1 MSASP
6 LRRRLLA
13 APVALTIAV
22 MSALALATPAVAAT
36 DTLVVTT
43 PTAASTPTSRTFD
56 VTGTGTDGSIVLVLS
71 DAPVTLLGKTV
82 VAGGQWAVPVT
93 FAPEA
98 ATAQTLH
105 VAQGDPASPD
115 SPLAGEETIAITLP
129 AASTVP
135 PAGVITIVDPVDG
148 AVLPSRDVTYLGTAP
163 AGAFVSATL
172 LGQSLA
178 GIRVDTTGKFAL
190 PVTFPPLLGAEQTVT
205 FTGTDS
211 DGAPLAPVEL
221 TVTLPTIPAPMIQS
235 PTPDTKGTGATI
247 TFSGTGVAGG
257 LVGLA
262 ILPTDAASLAALA
275 GVDTTEIDK
284 PIAVDADGNWSATYT
299 LAYGNFAVTA
309 AHVAQTAD
317 GKLEIISQ
325 LTTPPVTFS
334 LVAPVALAVS
344 MGSTGPAVLAETG
357 APVAPALSAAALLLA
372 AGGALLLA
380 RRRRIS
386 TEA

>member
-13 APVALTIAV
+13 IPVALTIAV
-22 MSALALATPAVAAT
+22 TSALALAAPATAAT
-36 DTLVVTT
+36 DTLVVTA
-43 PTAASTPTSRTFD
+43 PTAGSTPTSRTFD

-71 DAPVTLLGKTV
+71 DAPVAVLGKTV
-82 VAGGQWAVPVT
+82 VSGGQWTVPVT
-93 FAPEA
+93 FGPDA

-129 AASTVP
+129 AASTAP

-163 AGAFVSATL
+163 TGAFVSATL

-178 GIRVDTTGKFAL
+178 SIRVDTTGKFAL

-205 FTGTDS
+205 FTGTDA

-221 TVTLPTIPAPMIQS
+221 TVTLPTIPAPVIQS
-235 PTPDTKGTGATI
+235 PTPDAKGTGTTI

-275 GVDTTEIDK
+275 GVDATEINK
-284 PIAVDADGNWSATYT
+284 PIVVDADGNWSATYT
-299 LAYGNFAVTA
+299 LAYGSFAVTA
-309 AHVAQTAD
+309 AHVAATAD
-317 GKLEIISQ
+317 GKFEVISE

-334 LVAPVALAVS
+334 LVAPVALAAS
-344 MGSTGPAVLAETG
+344 TGSTGPAVLAETG
-357 APVAPALSAAALLLA
+357 APVAPGLSAAALLLA

-386 TEA
+386 TEG